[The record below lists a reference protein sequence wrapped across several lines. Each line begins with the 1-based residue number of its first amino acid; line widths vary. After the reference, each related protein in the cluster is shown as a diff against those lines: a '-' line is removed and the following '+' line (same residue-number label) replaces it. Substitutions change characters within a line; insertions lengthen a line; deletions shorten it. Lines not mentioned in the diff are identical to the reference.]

1 MSERAAIAVEPH
13 ELELQQRFV
22 TGDGEAMGILVRP
35 HMDVLYTLA
44 LRLMG
49 SPSDAEDC
57 VQDALVLALRKRHQ
71 FTVGRPLRPW
81 LLRIVRNQCLSRL
94 RSPWWR
100 RMIGLGID
108 PPAIHDT
115 AYVSE
120 ALDRDARV
128 RRVLMTLPQNY
139 REALALF
146 HLEDM
151 TYAEMSAI
159 TGVQVPALKQRVR
172 RGSAL
177 LRDKMAKL
185 YPEFVPERRG
195 DR

>member
-1 MSERAAIAVEPH
+1 M
-13 ELELQQRFV
+13 ELQRRFV
-22 TGDGEAMGILVRP
+22 AGDGEAMGLLVRP
-35 HMDVLYTLA
+35 HLDALYTVA

-57 VQDALVLALRKRHQ
+57 VQDALVLALRKCHQ

-81 LLRIVRNQCLSRL
+81 LLRIVRNQCMSRL
-94 RSPWWR
+94 RGPWWR
-100 RMIGLGID
+100 RVIGLSMD
-108 PPAIHDT
+108 PPAVHDT

-120 ALDRDARV
+120 ALDRDAQV
-128 RRVLMTLPQNY
+128 RRVLMTLPNNY

-146 HLEDM
+146 HLQDM
-151 TYAEMSAI
+151 TYAEMAAI

-177 LRDKMAKL
+177 LRNKMAKL
-185 YPEFVPERRG
+185 YPEFVPERRE
-195 DR
+195 DE